1 MSNVTIDEVYE
12 IAAEV
17 AQETITKFLSNLVK
31 LVPNSSDIT
40 EDIKQA
46 QYDAYRASKK
56 KVNERMSKP
65 SSKARREWDE
75 EIEEDADEDDYM
87 RRVYEEGQSPDEEE
101 EDPTEAEFDAVA
113 GKGKKSKTINDIFPD
128 DFEAEIGLQD
138 DHHMPSN
145 EPAAN

>member
-1 MSNVTIDEVYE
+1 MSNITIDEVYE

-31 LVPNSSDIT
+31 LVPNAGDIT

-56 KVNERMSKP
+56 KVNERV
-65 SSKARREWDE
+65 SSNKGRRNWDE
-75 EIEEDADEDDYM
+75 EIEESEEDDDYM
-87 RRVYEEGQSPDEEE
+87 RRVYEEGRAQEDDED

-113 GKGKKSKTINDIFPD
+113 GKGKKSQSINDIFPD
-128 DFEAEIGLQD
+128 DFEAAIGLQD
-138 DHHMPSN
+138 DHHMPSDK
-145 EPAAN
+145 PAAD